1 MDVILREYLTAKFNA
16 THTES
21 GTLNVEA
28 CGILYCIAVDYGIA
42 LSLTLLPSVSKICKG
57 VRNLLEQWCG
67 KKTVGKYP
75 ILNPM
80 LKKMLDEATEDEAFA
95 ILGGHRFCNRSQAM
109 TNNDGVTIP
118 QNCSNIGEDSPLP
131 KYARVRD
138 LQFIPNIEN
147 PRALTSF

>member
-1 MDVILREYLTAKFNA
+1 MKNFDLWQLDVILREYLTAKFNA
-16 THTES
+16 THNES

-57 VRNLLEQWCG
+57 VRNLLEQWYG

-80 LKKMLDEATEDEAFA
+80 LEKILDEATEDG
-95 ILGGHRFCNRSQAM
+95 LRHNRCQGK
-109 TNNDGVTIP
+109 TV
-118 QNCSNIGEDSPLP
+118 
-131 KYARVRD
+131 
-138 LQFIPNIEN
+138 
-147 PRALTSF
+147 